1 MAFVFSVSLLICIV
15 EELWG
20 LIYLLILKYHYVR
33 DALLNAIQQAET
45 DLFGLIHHS
54 DRGCQYTYKNFI
66 DTLEEYG
73 IRPSMTQ
80 SGDPLENP
88 IAERV
93 NGILKKEWL
102 NKYSFKTIEE
112 VRPILEK
119 AISYYNT
126 RRPHMRRKLYPDFRK
141 IKLSDNQY

>member
-1 MAFVFSVSLLICIV
+1 M
-15 EELWG
+15 
-20 LIYLLILKYHYVR
+20 
-33 DALLNAIQQAET
+33 NAIKQAGT
-45 DLFGLIHHS
+45 DLYGLIHHS
-54 DRGCQYTYKNFI
+54 DRGFQYTYKSLI

-73 IRPSMTQ
+73 ICPSMTQ

-126 RRPHMRRKLYPDFRK
+126 RRPHM
-141 IKLSDNQY
+141 S